1 MSEPMSLRDRKKVR
15 VRDVLEATALRLF
28 DERGYTAT
36 TVEQIAEAAEF
47 SERTFFRYFRNKE
60 DVVFANH
67 AQNLAR
73 LRARLEERLRT
84 ESVLRAVR
92 QALLELQDFEH
103 QRELELART
112 RVVQATPALA
122 DRVFALQA
130 EYEEVIATAVERS
143 LDGDPDAWLKAVLI
157 AGAAV
162 SVIALRAEPQVAAVD
177 ADHDPT
183 RRMNRAFDLLEEAI
197 HPLLHATSATRA

>member
-1 MSEPMSLRDRKKVR
+1 MSEPLSLRARKKVR
-15 VRDVLEATALRLF
+15 VRDVLEATAVRLF
-28 DERGYTAT
+28 DENGYTST

-67 AQNLAR
+67 AQNLTR
-73 LRARLEERLRT
+73 LRTMLDERLRT
-84 ESVLRAVR
+84 ESVLQSVRRAI
-92 QALLELQDFEH
+92 LELQDFEH
-103 QRELELART
+103 QRDLELARI

-122 DRVFALQA
+122 DRVYALQA
-130 EYEEVIATAVERS
+130 EYEEVIATAVARS
-143 LDGDPDAWLKAVLI
+143 MPDDPDAWLKAVLV

-162 SVIALRAEPQVAAVD
+162 SVMALRAEPQVAAVD

-183 RRMNRAFDLLEEAI
+183 KLMNRAFDLLERAI
-197 HPLLHATSATRA
+197 QPLLHSGRR